1 MQKASY
7 SILHRTV
14 MMLLFSFTFFALHAQ
29 DTSKTTVTHETT
41 TTTRSTEW
49 YMQPWAWV
57 VGGVLLIIILVALF
71 RGNSTTDKEVSRTT
85 VIKDRDTRY

>member
-1 MQKASY
+1 
-7 SILHRTV
+7 
-14 MMLLFSFTFFALHAQ
+14 MLFLFSFTFLISQAQ
-29 DTSKTTVTHETT
+29 DTTKTTVTHETST
-41 TTTRSTEW
+41 TTKSTDW